1 MSHDPDLL
9 AQQQRRRRLQSVLLW
24 IPWALIA
31 VVLTLLAVRPHLG

>member
-9 AQQQRRRRLQSVLLW
+9 AQQQRRRRLQTALLW

-31 VVLTLLAVRPHLG
+31 IILALLAVRPHIG